1 MYNMYWVTLT
11 ETLLR
16 RDSLFSVAQL
26 EKYRQERPKIQ
37 QQFSD
42 LRRAL
47 SSVSEDEWLSIPEV
61 GDARLG

>member
-1 MYNMYWVTLT
+1 MYWVTLT